1 MTSINGKTVLITGAN
16 RGIGRALIDESLT
29 RGAARVYAGT
39 RQAFTHSDSRVVPVT
54 LDVTDH
60 AQVAEAASRTDAL
73 DILINNAGVAT
84 YDDLTSNDVL
94 QQHFAVNVFGPL
106 EVTRAF
112 LPLLTE
118 SGGAVIYNISL
129 AALAPLPIIPS
140 YSASKAAAFSVA
152 VSLRALLAERG
163 VSVHVAL
170 TGPTDTDMTRDLP
183 IPKATRQSV
192 AAGILDGVA
201 KGEQEIFPD
210 VVSASMAEGWRK
222 GVVKIL
228 ERENAASVAA

>member
-1 MTSINGKTVLITGAN
+1 MTSIKGKTVLITRAN
-16 RGIGRALIDESLT
+16 RGIGRALIEESLT

-39 RQAFTHSDSRVVPVT
+39 RQAFTHSDARVVPVT
-54 LDVTDH
+54 LDVTDR

-73 DILINNAGVAT
+73 DILINNAGMAT
-84 YDDLTSNDVL
+84 YDDLTSDDVL
-94 QQHFAVNVFGPL
+94 QQHFAANVFGPL

-152 VSLRALLAERG
+152 VSLRALLIERG

-201 KGEQEIFPD
+201 KGGQEIFPD

-222 GVVKIL
+222 GVVKVL